1 MIEVTKVKDL
11 PYPVVCYGCGKRA
24 DEKGIRIVVHNPARL
39 RGEVIYLCSK
49 CRSELHEKI

>member
-24 DEKGIRIVVHNPARL
+24 DEKGIRIEAYNPARL
-39 RGEVIYLCSK
+39 RGAVIYLCDK
-49 CRSELHEKI
+49 CRRELYEKI